1 VSDVDVTEGTGILS
15 VTVGVSNG
23 TLTLSGTTGLT
34 FSSGDGSADATMTF
48 TGTAADINAALEGM
62 TFHPVPD
69 YNGPALL
76 SLTTNDGGN
85 AGTGGTL
92 SDADTVAITVTPVVD
107 ITNDTVTTLEDTAI
121 TFNVITGT
129 NGATADSF
137 EGSPAVSAIN
147 GTPVILGS
155 SVVIANGSVRVDA
168 TSGLLT
174 FTPTGNYNGQT
185 SFTYTVTSPTGVT
198 ETATVTVN
206 VTPVNDAP
214 VNTIP
219 GTQTITEEGAQTFSA
234 ANGNAISIADV
245 DAATGDLTTTLTVS
259 NGTLTVGGTVGQQ
272 AVLTSIT
279 GSGTNTLVLTGTI
292 SEINAVLEGLVY
304 ASNSNFNGNDTL
316 TIVTNDNGNTG
327 AGGPLSDTDTVGLV
341 ITAVN
346 DAPVNTVPVAQT
358 VAEDGVLTFSAGNG
372 NVVSVSD
379 VDVAEGTGILS
390 VTVGVSN
397 GTLTL
402 SGTTGLT
409 FSSGDGSGDGTMTF
423 SGTAAN
429 INAALEGMTFHPVP
443 DYNGPALL
451 SLTTNDGGN
460 VGTGG
465 TLSDADTVA
474 ITVTPV
480 VDITNDEV
488 TTVEDIAITF
498 NVITGTNGAT
508 ADSFEGTPAVSA
520 INGTPVGNGS
530 MVSVSNGTVTVD
542 ATSGLLTFT
551 PAGGYNG
558 QTTFSYT
565 VTSPTGVTETAT
577 VTVNIGAYNDAP
589 VNTIPGTQTFNEDTG
604 RVFSTSNG
612 NAISIADVDAATGD
626 VTTTVSVLTGTI
638 TVGGTV
644 GEQAVLTSI
653 TGSGTNTLVLTG
665 TIAEINAV
673 LQGLSYS
680 SPLNFNGSDTL
691 TILTNDNGNTGA
703 GGPMTDEDTV
713 SLIINP
719 VNDAPV
725 NTVPLAQTVAE
736 DGVLTFSAG
745 NGNAISIADVDAAT
759 GDLTTTLTVVNGTLT
774 IGGTVGQQAALTSI
788 AGSGTGTLV
797 LTGTLSEINA
807 VLEGLVYTPDLNFN
821 GNDSLSITTNDNGN
835 TGSGGPLSDVDSFGI
850 TVNPVNDA
858 PVNTVPGMQ
867 TFNEDEGLIFST
879 ANGNTI
885 SIADIDAATGDVTTT
900 VTVTKGMLIPG
911 GSLVQQSALTSI
923 IGSGTGTLV
932 LTGTIA
938 EINAVLEGLVYT
950 TPENVNGNDTL
961 SITTNDN
968 GNTGSGGPLSDQD
981 SVSLVIRPV
990 NDDPVRV
997 GTISDRTNNDS
1008 DPIHLNVTGFFD
1020 DVDTTDALTFTA
1032 TDLPPGLTIDL
1043 NTGVISG
1050 TINSSASVGGPYTVV
1065 ITADDGNGG
1074 TVTQTFVWTVNNPSP
1089 VANDDEFS
1097 ASKKS
1102 GAIIVGNAITN
1113 NDNDPDGDTLTAQ
1126 VQTNVV
1132 GTSGGLFSID
1142 ANGNVTFDHNGEFED
1157 LIPGVSRKTS
1167 FTYTVTDADGAT
1179 SSATVTVTVHAV
1191 RPTPILR
1198 FDINQNFL
1206 FDRGN
1211 LSHESSNLSRFLHF
1225 QTSGSDYTKIPVVL
1239 ATHMNSGQAR
1249 PGSTITLEVYNR
1261 RGELISSESVTA
1273 DSGGNWLV
1281 SLSTGKLSEQ
1291 PARIVMKQAWS
1302 TSNLGN
1308 DSGYDV
1314 RTYFAPAFSSGT
1326 YYTEEL
1332 SIWDVVGRRSATEVI
1347 DLFEASKNSII
1358 LDWNGIAYEFDP
1370 VSGR

>member
-1 VSDVDVTEGTGILS
+1 
-15 VTVGVSNG
+15 
-23 TLTLSGTTGLT
+23 
-34 FSSGDGSADATMTF
+34 MTF

-85 AGTGGTL
+85 FGSGGTL

-821 GNDSLSITTNDNGN
+821 GNDSLSITINDNGN

>member
-1 VSDVDVTEGTGILS
+1 
-15 VTVGVSNG
+15 
-23 TLTLSGTTGLT
+23 
-34 FSSGDGSADATMTF
+34 M
-48 TGTAADINAALEGM
+48 
-62 TFHPVPD
+62 
-69 YNGPALL
+69 
-76 SLTTNDGGN
+76 
-85 AGTGGTL
+85 
-92 SDADTVAITVTPVVD
+92 
-107 ITNDTVTTLEDTAI
+107 
-121 TFNVITGT
+121 
-129 NGATADSF
+129 
-137 EGSPAVSAIN
+137 
-147 GTPVILGS
+147 
-155 SVVIANGSVRVDA
+155 
-168 TSGLLT
+168 
-174 FTPTGNYNGQT
+174 
-185 SFTYTVTSPTGVT
+185 
-198 ETATVTVN
+198 
-206 VTPVNDAP
+206 
-214 VNTIP
+214 
-219 GTQTITEEGAQTFSA
+219 
-234 ANGNAISIADV
+234 
-245 DAATGDLTTTLTVS
+245 
-259 NGTLTVGGTVGQQ
+259 
-272 AVLTSIT
+272 
-279 GSGTNTLVLTGTI
+279 
-292 SEINAVLEGLVY
+292 
-304 ASNSNFNGNDTL
+304 
-316 TIVTNDNGNTG
+316 
-327 AGGPLSDTDTVGLV
+327 
-341 ITAVN
+341 
-346 DAPVNTVPVAQT
+346 
-358 VAEDGVLTFSAGNG
+358 
-372 NVVSVSD
+372 
-379 VDVAEGTGILS
+379 
-390 VTVGVSN
+390 
-397 GTLTL
+397 
-402 SGTTGLT
+402 
-409 FSSGDGSGDGTMTF
+409 
-423 SGTAAN
+423 
-429 INAALEGMTFHPVP
+429 
-443 DYNGPALL
+443 
-451 SLTTNDGGN
+451 
-460 VGTGG
+460 
-465 TLSDADTVA
+465 
-474 ITVTPV
+474 
-480 VDITNDEV
+480 
-488 TTVEDIAITF
+488 
-498 NVITGTNGAT
+498 
-508 ADSFEGTPAVSA
+508 
-520 INGTPVGNGS
+520 
-530 MVSVSNGTVTVD
+530 
-542 ATSGLLTFT
+542 
-551 PAGGYNG
+551 
-558 QTTFSYT
+558 
-565 VTSPTGVTETAT
+565 
-577 VTVNIGAYNDAP
+577 
-589 VNTIPGTQTFNEDTG
+589 
-604 RVFSTSNG
+604 
-612 NAISIADVDAATGD
+612 
-626 VTTTVSVLTGTI
+626 
-638 TVGGTV
+638 
-644 GEQAVLTSI
+644 LTSI

-821 GNDSLSITTNDNGN
+821 GNDSLSITINDNGN